1 MKISEIIEELEAIKK
16 ENGDISCIIENE
28 DYLLGWIDIEVKECS
43 VEESYGYGLSV
54 KFLI

>member
-16 ENGDISCIIENE
+16 EHGDIPCIIEDV
-28 DYLLGWIDIEVKECS
+28 DYLEGCIDLEVEECS
-43 VEESYGYGLSV
+43 VEERDGYGLSV